1 MLAVS
6 AIGGFRLT
14 GRDGESQ
21 QTRQD
26 VCKGRHTTVTSALPL
41 MMNMSLKERRAACKG
56 PMRSARDLVG
66 MGIKTNFSLTQTHL
80 PRVGWNSVRGTV
92 WGYPEGGRRLSDD
105 YF

>member
-1 MLAVS
+1 MEKVNK
-6 AIGGFRLT
+6 
-14 GRDGESQ
+14 RDK
-21 QTRQD
+21 TCARD
-26 VCKGRHTTVTSALPL
+26 DTPVTSALPL